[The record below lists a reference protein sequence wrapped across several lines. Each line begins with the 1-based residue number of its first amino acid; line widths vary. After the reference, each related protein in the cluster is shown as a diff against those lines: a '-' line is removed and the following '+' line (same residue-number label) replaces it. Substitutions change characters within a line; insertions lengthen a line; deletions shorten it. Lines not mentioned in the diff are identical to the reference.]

1 MRKED
6 KIFIGLVIISNIFGW
21 VFLYY
26 VVNFQVEKPVITQDI
41 QVEDSIKSEIDSTY
55 PFDHSQIK

>member
-26 VVNFQVEKPVITQDI
+26 VVNFQVEKPAITQDI